1 MGKEKHRLRRYIED
15 IEMIILGIETSCD
28 ETSVGVVDGDGF
40 VLSNVVATQVDV
52 HSRYGGI
59 VPEVASRQHV
69 LDMRPVCERA
79 ILESGIDW
87 SDIDAVGVTY
97 GPGLAGSLITGLNF
111 SKALSS
117 AISVPLVGV
126 NHLEGHV
133 YGAWIRTEENDP
145 KPFQEHVGDKLIM
158 CLIVS
163 GGHTEIVL
171 LEDHGKFRLL
181 GETRDDAAG
190 EAFDKAARVLG
201 LRYPGGPEIQRVAQG
216 APTIEPLPRA
226 WMKGTDDFSFSG
238 LKTAT
243 LNRARSLGIYPP
255 DNSVKEIDETIIAGL
270 AKAFQDSVVDVL
282 VTKTV
287 EAALRENCAGIV
299 LVGGVAANQALR
311 ETLVKKSPL
320 PVGIPP
326 FEFCTDNGAMIA
338 MSGLVNYRHG
348 RRDQWDLDVIPN
360 LRIENTTFS

>member
-311 ETLVKKSPL
+311 KTLVKKSPL

>member
-52 HSRYGGI
+52 HSLYGGI

-190 EAFDKAARVLG
+190 EAFDKAARILG

-255 DNSVKEIDETIIAGL
+255 DNSVKEVDQTIIAGL

-299 LVGGVAANQALR
+299 LVGGVAANKALR

>member
-255 DNSVKEIDETIIAGL
+255 DNSVKEVDQTIIAGL

-348 RRDQWDLDVIPN
+348 RRDQWDLDVVPN

>member
-40 VLSNVVATQVDV
+40 VLSTVVATQVDV

-79 ILESGIDW
+79 ILEAGIDW

-226 WMKGTDDFSFSG
+226 LMKGTDDFSFSG

-255 DNSVKEIDETIIAGL
+255 DNSAKEVDQTIIAGL

>member
-15 IEMIILGIETSCD
+15 IGMIILGIETSCD

-117 AISVPLVGV
+117 AIKVPLVGV

-145 KPFQEHVGDKLIM
+145 QPFQEHVGDKLIM

-255 DNSVKEIDETIIAGL
+255 DNSVKEVDQTIIAGL

-311 ETLVKKSPL
+311 ETLVKESPL

-348 RRDQWDLDVIPN
+348 RRDQWDLDVRPN

>member
-1 MGKEKHRLRRYIED
+1 
-15 IEMIILGIETSCD
+15 MIILGIETSCD

-40 VLSNVVATQVDV
+40 ALANVVATQVDV
-52 HSRYGGI
+52 HARYGGI
-59 VPEVASRQHV
+59 VPEVASRQHI
-69 LDMRPVCERA
+69 LDIRPVCEQA

-117 AISVPLVGV
+117 AIGVPLIGV

-133 YGAWIRTEENDP
+133 YGAWIRTQNNDLQT
-145 KPFQEHVGDKLIM
+145 FQQYVGEKLIM

-163 GGHTEIVL
+163 GGHTELVL
-171 LEDHGKFRLL
+171 LEDHGRFRLL

-201 LRYPGGPEIQRVAQG
+201 LRYPGGPEIQRVAQN
-216 APTIEPLPRA
+216 APTIESLPRA

-243 LNRARSLGIYPP
+243 LNRARSLGIYPQG
-255 DNSVKEIDETIIAGL
+255 NSLKEVDDTIIAGL
-270 AKAFQDSVVDVL
+270 AKAFQDSAVDVL

-287 EAALRENCAGIV
+287 EAAVREDCAGIV
-299 LVGGVAANQALR
+299 LVGGVAANKALR

-338 MSGLVNYRHG
+338 MAGLINYRFG
-348 RRDQWDLDVIPN
+348 RRDQWDWAVTPN
-360 LRIENTTFS
+360 LRSGSVI

>member
-255 DNSVKEIDETIIAGL
+255 DNSVKEVDQTIIAGL

-299 LVGGVAANQALR
+299 LVGGVAANKALR